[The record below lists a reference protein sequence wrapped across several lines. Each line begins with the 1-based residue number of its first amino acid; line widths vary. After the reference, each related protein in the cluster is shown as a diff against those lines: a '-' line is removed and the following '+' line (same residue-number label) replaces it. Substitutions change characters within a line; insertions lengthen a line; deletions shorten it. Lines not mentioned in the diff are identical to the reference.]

1 MRVSEPIA
9 RETAAVDAQP
19 VGAALSA
26 SPLSSSLNQW
36 MREARSENRQGRH
49 VVRKGPLGCTMCS
62 PLKGLISPL
71 DFVSFLPF
79 LVITMASPIK
89 VRRSPSTQTRRI
101 EVTTQKA
108 QNSESLVI
116 LLTSDLIRRSD
127 AVVPPSG
134 PTLTDAYPATLP
146 NLPPPPPK
154 MAPVSEPLGRESA
167 QRIQSEHIGWTWG
180 WVSLLSNRPPLNF
193 HSVTLS
199 SLYWLVSC
207 PFLPALSARAAF
219 LSIPRLFAIRK
230 PQVFF

>member
-49 VVRKGPLGCTMCS
+49 VVRKGPLGCTVCS

-89 VRRSPSTQTRRI
+89 TCPPLACLPARSPSTQTRRI

-116 LLTSDLIRRSD
+116 LLTSDLIRRPD

-146 NLPPPPPK
+146 NSPPNGP
-154 MAPVSEPLGRESA
+154 S
-167 QRIQSEHIGWTWG
+167 Q
-180 WVSLLSNRPPLNF
+180 
-193 HSVTLS
+193 
-199 SLYWLVSC
+199 
-207 PFLPALSARAAF
+207 
-219 LSIPRLFAIRK
+219 
-230 PQVFF
+230 

>member
-49 VVRKGPLGCTMCS
+49 VVRKGPLGCTVCS

-89 VRRSPSTQTRRI
+89 QDVEGVHSPPHVDRLPSTTSR
-101 EVTTQKA
+101 A
-108 QNSESLVI
+108 QRYPPLSLVQ
-116 LLTSDLIRRSD
+116 RSIHS
-127 AVVPPSG
+127 VSFRSGFSPPS
-134 PTLTDAYPATLP
+134 TAVLRHLP
-146 NLPPPPPK
+146 CF
-154 MAPVSEPLGRESA
+154 SR
-167 QRIQSEHIGWTWG
+167 
-180 WVSLLSNRPPLNF
+180 
-193 HSVTLS
+193 
-199 SLYWLVSC
+199 C
-207 PFLPALSARAAF
+207 F
-219 LSIPRLFAIRK
+219 LSH
-230 PQVFF
+230 